1 MSTPAVSSV
10 RPTHQQQRVD
20 SAFSCAFSCSWL
32 KVCKRRGYC
41 VLLVAN
47 LFQCAAVLVLED
59 HMIFLP
65 LVTCWRYKIGS
76 PPATTLSYYKSKAS
90 DSHQQHHHKGT
101 LYPQVWSAIS
111 VWFYSALDTRHLK
124 LLAPCH
130 PLKRRPKLSL
140 SRRQSLREV
149 LPTRDESPYRIS
161 SEESF
166 QGKKTVS
173 LKLSEHT
180 CIITLSKYILQ
191 HQQGHMTSIRGLPAE
206 RSQNL

>member
-1 MSTPAVSSV
+1 MEAPQLPHCPTTKARQAIHINSTI
-10 RPTHQQQRVD
+10 T
-20 SAFSCAFSCSWL
+20 
-32 KVCKRRGYC
+32 KVHC
-41 VLLVAN
+41 
-47 LFQCAAVLVLED
+47 
-59 HMIFLP
+59 
-65 LVTCWRYKIGS
+65 
-76 PPATTLSYYKSKAS
+76 TL
-90 DSHQQHHHKGT
+90 Q
-101 LYPQVWSAIS
+101 LWSAIS

>member
-101 LYPQVWSAIS
+101 LYPSA
-111 VWFYSALDTRHLK
+111 VECYKCVVLLGFRYTTFEALGSL
-124 LLAPCH
+124 P
-130 PLKRRPKLSL
+130 PLEETAQALVIKEAESEGGVAHKRRESISHFFRRKF
-140 SRRQSLREV
+140 SR
-149 LPTRDESPYRIS
+149 
-161 SEESF
+161 
-166 QGKKTVS
+166 KKDC
-173 LKLSEHT
+173 K
-180 CIITLSKYILQ
+180 
-191 HQQGHMTSIRGLPAE
+191 
-206 RSQNL
+206 SQAL